1 MQNLGGW
8 GRANKVHYGRCAIDV
23 SNILT
28 LLLSRPGYVVADIM
42 LGHKLIR
49 DYPND
54 GEFH

>member
-42 LGHKLIR
+42 LGRKLIR